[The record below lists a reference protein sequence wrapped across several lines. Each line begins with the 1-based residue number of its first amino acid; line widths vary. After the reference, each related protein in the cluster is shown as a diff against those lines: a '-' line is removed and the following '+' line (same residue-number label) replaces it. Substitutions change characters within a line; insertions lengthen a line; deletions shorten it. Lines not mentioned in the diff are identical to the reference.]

1 MDRKVS
7 WILKELGL
15 WKTLMVVM
23 ILRLPFDSLN
33 AILGANLLERFLR
46 LIQTKG
52 RDELPSAFWTFLL
65 FTVLLFAY
73 NATVWSLISVKA
85 NLLLHRKLREKILQ
99 SMLNRNGQEMEQ
111 YSAGDWI
118 TRINADADRTAGYLM
133 EPLNL
138 MHAAIATCNLIV
150 SSVILVMLNVTM
162 LAFTLLVMVPFFI
175 LSSIVIIRKVPYY
188 KRNAQEAYA
197 AYTNWME
204 PVANAGETIRI
215 FDGEDIVL
223 EKIEETSLKIMA
235 ENRKAHKLGAWSMFF
250 NVLSGTFG
258 YLLLLLM
265 GNSMM
270 GTGIRDF
277 AQLMKITQYR
287 GQMMLGV
294 MCVNNCINRMK
305 TNLTGAERVYEVL
318 APGEGEQ

>member
-99 SMLNRNGQEMEQ
+99 SMLDRNGQEMEQ

-133 EPLNL
+133 EPLNF

-150 SSVILVMLNVTM
+150 SSVI
-162 LAFTLLVMVPFFI
+162 
-175 LSSIVIIRKVPYY
+175 
-188 KRNAQEAYA
+188 
-197 AYTNWME
+197 
-204 PVANAGETIRI
+204 
-215 FDGEDIVL
+215 
-223 EKIEETSLKIMA
+223 
-235 ENRKAHKLGAWSMFF
+235 
-250 NVLSGTFG
+250 
-258 YLLLLLM
+258 
-265 GNSMM
+265 
-270 GTGIRDF
+270 
-277 AQLMKITQYR
+277 
-287 GQMMLGV
+287 
-294 MCVNNCINRMK
+294 
-305 TNLTGAERVYEVL
+305 
-318 APGEGEQ
+318 